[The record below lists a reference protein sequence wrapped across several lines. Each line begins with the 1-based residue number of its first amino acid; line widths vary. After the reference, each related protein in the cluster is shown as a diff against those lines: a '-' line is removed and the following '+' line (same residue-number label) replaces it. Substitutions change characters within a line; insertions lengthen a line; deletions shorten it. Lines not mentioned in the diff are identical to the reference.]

1 MRLFHRLA
9 GLSIM
14 LTIAA
19 TASAAAA
26 PSTSRY
32 YGRWTVAD
40 ERPAFTARGR
50 EYKTFDIAPCGNDF
64 CGISVGDGG
73 RCGAVLFR
81 FLGHRARDE
90 DPQDLRG
97 HGKWGGA
104 RKNVLIYAFDGGE
117 GAAAKRQLGLYL
129 GDGYDFGERGGSMPK
144 YHADYARTGA
154 AKCTAR

>member
-14 LTIAA
+14 LAA
-19 TASAAAA
+19 ATTASAASA
-26 PSTSRY
+26 PASSRY
-32 YGRWTVAD
+32 YGRWAVAD
-40 ERPAFTARGR
+40 ERPVFTARGR
-50 EYKTFDIAPCGNDF
+50 EYKTIDIAPCGKDF
-64 CGISVGDGG
+64 CGVSVSDNG

-90 DPQDLRG
+90 DAQDLRG
-97 HGKWGGA
+97 HGKWGSA
-104 RKNVLIYAFDGGE
+104 RKNVLIYAFDDGE
-117 GAAAKRQLGLYL
+117 SPAPKRQIGLYL
-129 GDGYDFGERGGSMPK
+129 GEGYDFGERGGSMPK